1 MTFVSREQVLAE
13 ALEIVGQIGPDELSR
28 RQSERPVVLI
38 DCRETNEFP
47 TGVIPGAHLLP
58 RATPDDVTAA
68 GIAPQSEIVVYCASG
83 VSSLVAARKL
93 HDAGFT
99 NATSLAGGIQLW
111 GMQGRPVEA
120 PSGKLTADQRQRYAR
135 HLVLPEVGEKGQQR
149 LLDAKV
155 AIVGAGGLGS
165 PVALY
170 LAAAGVGHLAIIDHD
185 VVDLSNLQRQIL
197 HGVDR
202 VGRPKVESASQT
214 IAGINP
220 DVEVIAHR
228 IQLQASN
235 VLELLGDCD
244 LIVDGADNFPTRYLI
259 NDASLHL
266 RVPVVHGS
274 IFRFEGQASVFVP
287 YSGPCYRCLFAQPP
301 PPELSPNCAEA
312 GVFGVLPGIIGSIQA
327 MEAIK
332 LLLGIGDLLAGRLL
346 IYDALEQDFSTVRVK
361 RNPEC
366 PACADPANPPPL
378 VDYDASCRPA
388 GTNGR

>member
-1 MTFVSREQVLAE
+1 MTFLSREQVLSE
-13 ALEIVGQIGPDELSR
+13 ALEIVGQIGPDELNR
-28 RQSERPVVLI
+28 RLSEGPVVLI
-38 DCRETNEFP
+38 DCREANEFA

-58 RATPDDVTAA
+58 RAVLDDVAAA
-68 GIAPQSEIVVYCASG
+68 GISPAAHIVVYCAIG
-83 VSSLVAARKL
+83 VRSLVAARQL

-111 GMQGRPVEA
+111 GMQGLPVEA

-135 HLVLPEVGEKGQQR
+135 HLVLPEVGQKGQQR
-149 LLDAKV
+149 LLESKV
-155 AIVGAGGLGS
+155 VIVGAGGLGS

-170 LAAAGVGHLAIIDHD
+170 LAAAGVGQLSIIDHD

-202 VGRPKVESASQT
+202 VGRPKVESARRT

-228 IQLQASN
+228 TRLQASN

-266 RVPVVHGS
+266 RIPVVHGS

-287 YSGPCYRCLFAQPP
+287 YTGPCYRCLFAQPP

-361 RNPEC
+361 RNPDC

-378 VDYDASCRPA
+378 VDYDASCRPV
-388 GTNGR
+388 GVNGR